1 MRNTWLKTL
10 YKISHKNSKTVFIG
24 SDLGANVMNDFKKPF
39 PNRFF
44 MEGISE
50 QHIIG
55 LAAGLSM
62 NGFLPYVNTIATF
75 LTRRCFEQNMID
87 LCLHNL
93 PVKLIG
99 NGGGLV
105 YGPLG
110 PTHQAIEDFAIMN
123 TMPNMTIVAV
133 CDAHEMK
140 NLIEQSVKMKGPL
153 YVRLSRGGEKI
164 ISNKKK
170 FKLGKL
176 VVYKKPE
183 KITLV
188 STGTMAQECLKAADI
203 LKKQNI
209 NCGVIHFHTIK
220 PFDMIGLSKQIKHV
234 KNIITVEEHIS
245 TGGLGSIVLENL
257 NKLNKLNK
265 IKVDKICLPNAFN
278 KFYGTHDELKEHY
291 NLNYNQIIKKIKEI
305 KNSEK
310 K

>member
-24 SDLGANVMNDFKKPF
+24 SDLGANVMNDFKKSF

-164 ISNKKK
+164 ISKKKK

-183 KITLV
+183 KITLL

-305 KNSEK
+305 KKNGK

>member
-1 MRNTWLKTL
+1 
-10 YKISHKNSKTVFIG
+10 
-24 SDLGANVMNDFKKPF
+24 MNDFKKSF

-55 LAAGLSM
+55 LAAGLAM

-87 LCLHNL
+87 LCLHKL

-123 TMPNMTIVAV
+123 TMPNMTIAAV
-133 CDAHEMK
+133 CDQIEMK
-140 NLIEQSVKMKGPL
+140 NLIKQSLKMKGPL

-164 ISNKKK
+164 ISEKKK

-176 VVYKKPE
+176 VVFKKPE
-183 KITLV
+183 KITLL
-188 STGTMAQECLKAADI
+188 STGTMTQECLKAAE
-203 LKKQNI
+203 LLEKKKI

-220 PFDMIGLSKQIKHV
+220 PFDIDGLKRIISNV

-245 TGGLGSIVLENL
+245 TGGFGSIVLEE
-257 NKLNKLNK
+257 LNK
-265 IKVDKICLPNAFN
+265 INKLQKIKIEKISLPNNFN
-278 KFYGTHDELKEHY
+278 HFYGTHDELKKKY
-291 NLNYNQIIKKIKEI
+291 GLNYINIMNKVKKII
-305 KNSEK
+305 
-310 K
+310 

>member
-24 SDLGANVMNDFKKPF
+24 SDLGANVMNDFKKSF

-164 ISNKKK
+164 ISKKKK

-183 KITLV
+183 KITLL

>member
-24 SDLGANVMNDFKKPF
+24 SDLGANVMNDFKKSF

-164 ISNKKK
+164 ISKKKK

-183 KITLV
+183 KITLL

-305 KNSEK
+305 KNSRK

>member
-24 SDLGANVMNDFKKPF
+24 SDLGANVMNDFKKSF

-153 YVRLSRGGEKI
+153 YVRLSRGDEKI
-164 ISNKKK
+164 ISKKKK

-183 KITLV
+183 KITLL
-188 STGTMAQECLKAADI
+188 STGTMAQECLKASDI

-220 PFDMIGLSKQIKHV
+220 PLDISGLSKQIKNV

-245 TGGLGSIVLENL
+245 TGGFGSIVLENL
-257 NKLNKLNK
+257 NNLKKLNK
-265 IKVDKICLPNAFN
+265 IKVDKICLPNTFN

-291 NLNYNQIIKKIKEI
+291 NLNYKQIIKKIKEI
-305 KNSEK
+305 KKSEK

>member
-24 SDLGANVMNDFKKPF
+24 SDLGANVMNDFKKSF

-164 ISNKKK
+164 ISKKKK

-183 KITLV
+183 KITLL

-305 KNSEK
+305 KNSGK